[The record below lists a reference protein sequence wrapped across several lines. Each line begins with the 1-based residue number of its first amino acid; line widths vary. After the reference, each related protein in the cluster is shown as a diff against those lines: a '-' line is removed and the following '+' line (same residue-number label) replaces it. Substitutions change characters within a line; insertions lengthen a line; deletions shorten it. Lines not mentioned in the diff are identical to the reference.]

1 MHHRGAARAAPSGWS
16 AGRAAKAGPGAAPT
30 SSQTLVAASLAAIL
44 PRAELS
50 RHRLMFIAQAFA
62 GHAEDHWI
70 NVVTSR
76 AGGAFAEVS
85 LLAATPRGHALH
97 AVPTRPE
104 TTSSLRAFTAS
115 RYASPSRGRRAST
128 SPGHRSAPRLKAA
141 KRRRRRAPRHERPKN
156 RRARLRYARGPSY
169 VTRPYPRSSGR
180 RASRATS
187 WACSRSSPLSGATRP
202 STATRSRRVAR
213 HAARPGALAPVVL
226 SRLSRA
232 QAGKAPAA

>member
-1 MHHRGAARAAPSGWS
+1 MYVPRRARPEQRRPGLGHGRHTHRRSAPRLH
-16 AGRAAKAGPGAAPT
+16 GRA
-30 SSQTLVAASLAAIL
+30 AAIL

-85 LLAATPRGHALH
+85 LLAAAPRGHALH

-104 TTSSLRAFTAS
+104 NYFVPTRLHGFSVRVAFTRSARLYFTRPWKRAAPES
-115 RYASPSRGRRAST
+115 RYAPPPSRAAARTSKEST
-128 SPGHRSAPRLKAA
+128 
-141 KRRRRRAPRHERPKN
+141 RAPTLRP
-156 RRARLRYARGPSY
+156 RSY

-187 WACSRSSPLSGATRP
+187 WASSR
-202 STATRSRRVAR
+202 
-213 HAARPGALAPVVL
+213 
-226 SRLSRA
+226 
-232 QAGKAPAA
+232 